1 MDFTLNLFR
10 SFLTTLRES
19 GYCFKTV
26 REYSGIRQTEH
37 SALIVLRHDVDKKP
51 VNSLETA
58 RIEKG
63 LGIMG
68 TYYFRI
74 HADSYNEYIIRE
86 ISSMGHEIGYHYED
100 IQLARQKTKDKRQK
114 TPDCPDVKSESPLRF
129 DKTARLQEKEKE
141 LATVAIE
148 SFSENLAKL
157 REIAPIDTICMHG
170 SPLSHIDTR
179 ILWKYYDYNNF
190 GISAEPYF
198 DFSLDDMLY
207 LSDTGRKWN
216 GSAVSIRDRSYIRDE
231 GYYSDWVRQ
240 PLTGSAMAITEQ
252 GEALRKRL
260 SFRNTDDIMHAAKS
274 QELPERMF
282 ITFHPQRWSKSFPEW
297 MTELLTQ
304 NIKNPVKL
312 LVNRHRITEKI

>member
-1 MDFTLNLFR
+1 MDFTLSLFR
-10 SFLTTLRES
+10 FFLSTLRDS
-19 GYCFKTV
+19 GYCFRTV
-26 REYSGIRQTEH
+26 REYSGIRRTEP
-37 SALIVLRHDVDKKP
+37 SPLIVLRHDVDRRP

-63 LGIMG
+63 LGILG

-74 HADSYNEYIIRE
+74 HADSYNENIIKE

-100 IQLARQKTKDKRQK
+100 IDLARQKTKGNSRKAKGERR
-114 TPDCPDVKSESPLRF
+114 KSGSIIE
-129 DKTARLQEKEKE
+129 EE
-141 LATVAIE
+141 LAEIAIE

-157 REIAPIDTICMHG
+157 RNIASIDTICMHG
-170 SPLSHIDTR
+170 SPLSHVDNR
-179 ILWKYYDYNNF
+179 VLWKYYDYNNF

-207 LSDTGRKWN
+207 LSDTGRKWD
-216 GSAVSIRDRSYIRDE
+216 GSAVSRRDRAYIRDE

-240 PLTGSAMAITEQ
+240 PLTGSAMAIAEQ
-252 GEALRKRL
+252 GEALRKRFT
-260 SFRNTDDIMHAAKS
+260 FRNTDDIMRAAKS
-274 QELPERMF
+274 QELPERML

-297 MTELLTQ
+297 MTELLIQ

-312 LVNRHRITEKI
+312 LVNRYNLTEKI